1 MISHDLFLI
10 KNATFDE
17 KTQHVMRKNKGYF
30 SFIKVLTLCT
40 LTAILYMRTCVLHF
54 DNLIPII
61 RYTPTACEH
70 DWYLRHDP
78 FLW

>member
-1 MISHDLFLI
+1 MISYDLYDLFLI

-17 KTQHVMRKNKGYF
+17 KTQHVMRKKSYF

-40 LTAILYMRTCVLHF
+40 LTAILYMRTCVLLF

-70 DWYLRHDP
+70 D
-78 FLW
+78 